1 LYELAL
7 DHFLDVDVSD
17 QAGAKATFIAKM
29 NELRDADD
37 DPQANIVFKYL
48 VCALRGYR
56 GNASYQC
63 VDQGG
68 NALAPNYVWSNLQDT
83 INSPAATFSRQGVA
97 YLINT
102 GYLDGDVYWFACG
115 GDWHCESPEA
125 ITLYYNGQ
133 DVFTIKINCSNPIAG
148 SYEQESGFPDEFQPY
163 AVSDAQVNG
172 AYIGDGA
179 DLADRVTARAAQTL
193 ADANADTGDDAY
205 WISGTSVVICTRVY
219 GPYQTHLGQDLA
231 VIQNAP
237 GEVSN
242 PREGTNGTRGRF
254 IRVTRNTT

>member
-7 DHFLDVDVSD
+7 DHFLDVSHLFDEDVVD
-17 QAGAKATFIAKM
+17 QDAVKATFIARM

-68 NALAPNYVWSNLQDT
+68 TSISPSVVWNDLQRMINL
-83 INSPAATFSRQGVA
+83 PAATFGRQGVA

-115 GDWHCESPEA
+115 GDWHCESPTA

-133 DVFTIKINCSNPIAG
+133 DVFTIKVNCSNPVAG
-148 SYEQESGFPDEFQPY
+148 SYYQESGIPDEFQPY
-163 AVSDAQVNG
+163 AVSDAHVNG

-205 WISGTSVVICTRVY
+205 WTAALRW
-219 GPYQTHLGQDLA
+219 
-231 VIQNAP
+231 
-237 GEVSN
+237 
-242 PREGTNGTRGRF
+242 
-254 IRVTRNTT
+254 